1 MTRTVQ
7 VVAGILV
14 EERRVLLAQRSRH
27 RSFPL
32 LWEFPGGKVE
42 PGEAQE
48 AALIRE
54 FQEELGIV
62 VEPTAVHSTIA
73 YEGNEGRAVRV
84 VFYRVRRTDGE
95 PEPLDVEAVGWFTAG
110 ELGRLDIIPANG
122 DVMRKLREE
131 LEREGEIETD

>member
-1 MTRTVQ
+1 MSTVQ

-42 PGEAQE
+42 PEETLE

-62 VEPTAVHSTIA
+62 VEPTAVHSTIH
-73 YEGNEGRAVRV
+73 YEGNDGREVRV
-84 VFYRVRRTDGE
+84 VFYRVRRTEGE
-95 PEPLDVEAVGWFTAG
+95 PELLDVEAVGWFTAG
-110 ELGRLDIIPANG
+110 ELGQLDIIPANR
-122 DVMRKLREE
+122 DVMRQLRKE
-131 LEREGEIETD
+131 LEKEGEIETG

>member
-1 MTRTVQ
+1 MSATVQ

-42 PGEAQE
+42 PEETQE
-48 AALIRE
+48 AALVRE

-62 VEPTAVHSTIA
+62 VEPTGIHSRIA
-73 YEGNEGRAVRV
+73 YDGTDGRTVRV
-84 VFYRVRRTDGE
+84 VFYRVRRADGE
-95 PEPLDVEAVGWFTAG
+95 PEPLDVEAVGWFTAE
-110 ELGRLDIIPANG
+110 ELGQLDIIPANR
-122 DVMRKLREE
+122 DVMRQLKEE
-131 LEREGEIETD
+131 LEREERSETA